1 MLCCMNLHRLLEGQ
15 GRADRV
21 RAGGE
26 LGPTHTAHEANISR
40 RLQRR
45 GIAFCLENHTRWIGQ
60 DHDGPRLGQGFADL
74 LHDRRALI
82 NHITE
87 LVEESAEGLVWGWQW
102 PAGPRGVNASGKAAR
117 PGV

>member
-1 MLCCMNLHRLLEGQ
+1 MLCGVNLHRLLEGQ

-26 LGPTHTAHEANISR
+26 LGPTHTAHEANVSG

-45 GIAFCLENHTRWIGQ
+45 GIAFGFENHTRWIGQ
-60 DHDGPRLGQGFADL
+60 DHDGPRLRQRFADL
-74 LHDRRALI
+74 LHDRRAHI

-87 LVEESAEGLVWGWQW
+87 SVEESAESLV
-102 PAGPRGVNASGKAAR
+102 
-117 PGV
+117 